1 MMKEFDM
8 TDLGRMRYFLGLEV
22 LQRADGIFICQ
33 KKYAQE
39 VLERFN
45 MVGCNAVSNPIVP
58 GFKLVTDSAGMT
70 INNTQVSIF
79 KQLREYSVISRGL
92 SHMASFINQVAM
104 QSYLPTPTAIMKE
117 IWRIEKAHQVSY
129 LY

>member
-70 INNTQVSIF
+70 INNTQYMQMAGSLMYLTSTRPNIMFVVN
-79 KQLREYSVISRGL
+79 LL
-92 SHMASFINQVAM
+92 SQ
-104 QSYLPTPTAIMKE
+104 YL
-117 IWRIEKAHQVSY
+117 AH
-129 LY
+129 